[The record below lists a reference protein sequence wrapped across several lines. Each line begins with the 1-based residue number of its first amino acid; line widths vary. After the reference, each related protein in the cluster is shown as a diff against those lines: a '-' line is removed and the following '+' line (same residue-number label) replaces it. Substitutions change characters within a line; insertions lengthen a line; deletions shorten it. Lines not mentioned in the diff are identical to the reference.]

1 MAAGDEAAAAGLSVV
16 PATADVRQGYAAIN
30 TRGDELARHQTS
42 GTHPFTR
49 ITGQAQTSQIADAAI
64 TDAKLRT
71 NAVTT
76 RTLAVSAVTQT
87 RIADD
92 AVSGPKI
99 INGVISREKLAQRY
113 SAGTATIGAGPAG
126 LRIAHGL
133 TAGATVAVVVTPRGP
148 DGAGATY
155 VAMPDPDA
163 PSTRFW
169 LRAYGDVLTHPV
181 QWIAMEV
188 D

>member
-30 TRGDELARHQTS
+30 VRGDELARHQTS

-49 ITGQAQTSQIADAAI
+49 ITGQAQTAQIADG
-64 TDAKLRT
+64 
-71 NAVTT
+71 AVTGLKIALEAVT
-76 RTLAVSAVTQT
+76 NSRLGPGAVSNPKILDNAISESKIANGAVT
-87 RIADD
+87 R
-92 AVSGPKI
+92 
-99 INGVISREKLAQRY
+99 SRLAQRY
-113 SAGTATIGAGPAG
+113 SAGTATIGAGTAG

-133 TAGATVAVVVTPRGP
+133 TAGATVAVVVTPRST

-155 VAMPDPDA
+155 VALPDPDA

-169 LRAYGDVLTHPV
+169 LRAYGDVLTHQV
-181 QWIAMEV
+181 QWLAMEV
-188 D
+188 G